1 MTAPETPP
9 TASTDRR
16 WTIRLGGPCLE
27 LFGLAE
33 PGTGAVM
40 AETLGDAL
48 LGMAVFG
55 TLGAIFFT
63 FVYFACSG
71 GCKMPRPTG

>member
-1 MTAPETPP
+1 MAAAQTPP
-9 TASTDRR
+9 VSTDRR
-16 WTIRLGGPCLE
+16 WTIRWGGPCLE
-27 LFGLAE
+27 LLGLAE
-33 PGTGAVM
+33 PGTGMVM

-55 TLGAIFFT
+55 ALGAVFFT

-71 GCKMPRPTG
+71 GCRIRRPTG